1 MSNKSSPR
9 GKRMKPKF
17 DKRINRTRIAL
28 AEALMALGP
37 ARGVDNLDVRS
48 LTAKAGVGRS
58 TFYKHYADKDDF
70 FIKSFA
76 GMVAARDSHAHAYR
90 RNYDTML
97 PAHEVFQHVEEA
109 RAFAK
114 SLVASGQFGRTIA
127 AREDVLR
134 RIAEGNLNR
143 LHPTWPASRRQEAAV
158 VLASTFAGLMR
169 WWMEDGV
176 RKDAAYVAGLYD
188 AIARRVLAA

>member
-1 MSNKSSPR
+1 MSNNSSPR
-9 GKRMKPKF
+9 GKRVKPRF

-76 GMVAARDSHAHAYR
+76 GMVEARDSHARAYR
-90 RNYDTML
+90 RDYDTML

-114 SLVASGQFGRTIA
+114 SLVESGQFGRTIA

-134 RIAEGNLNR
+134 RIAEGNLKR
-143 LHPTWPASRRQEAAV
+143 LHPNWPASRRQETAV

-176 RKDAAYVAGLYD
+176 RKDATYVAGLYD
-188 AIARRVLAA
+188 AIARRVLQS